1 MNTTSAVHEK
11 IIDCVCEPSLT
22 SIFLVVVG
30 IICPLIIS
38 EVLPFVNSVVPKGI
52 IQGLILSCKG
62 KEIITPRNSLT
73 INVQDNNVVKVSSEI
88 A

>member
-1 MNTTSAVHEK
+1 MNTTSPLIHEK
-11 IIDCVCEPSLT
+11 IIDCLCEPSLT

-73 INVQDNNVVKVSSEI
+73 INVQDVEKESNSI